1 MRGAC
6 ALAETPVCAREDTAS
21 YEVVHPPPIAGS
33 MATVAALL
41 AVGRSVEV
49 RWPTHGKSAWF
60 MATIKRVRPKKAPTS
75 ALVKYAGWPR

>member
-1 MRGAC
+1 
-6 ALAETPVCAREDTAS
+6 
-21 YEVVHPPPIAGS
+21 